1 MSSTNQE
8 PIKLIKCLYN
18 KSTHSPLRLSDKYL
32 YAYKDLYDEEPGI
45 NYNGTHFSLDPK
57 IINLVE
63 EVGLEKSG
71 GFGAYIAFQL
81 VPEELKEYIVVGFV
95 EGTKKVY
102 IDYARAFAN
111 ILHKQIVHCESG
123 EISDGLL
130 VNDIYRQY
138 HRIKYIREKYDEL
151 MTQTLDK
158 AYEYP
163 FASEA
168 GASEAGTSE
177 AGTSEAGTNAI

>member
-18 KSTHSPLRLSDKYL
+18 KSTHSSLRLSDKCL
-32 YAYKDLYDEEPGI
+32 NAYKEMYDEE
-45 NYNGTHFSLDPK
+45 LDYDEGKTYILGPK
-57 IINLVE
+57 IIKVVE
-63 EVGLEKSG
+63 DVGLGKSG

-102 IDYARAFAN
+102 IDYDKAYAA
-111 ILHKQIVHCESG
+111 ILHKQIHCESG

-130 VNDIYRQY
+130 VKSVYKQY
-138 HRIKYIREKYDEL
+138 QRITYIKERFDEL

-158 AYEYP
+158 AYKPP
-163 FASEA
+163 FTCACEI
-168 GASEAGTSE
+168 E
-177 AGTSEAGTNAI
+177 

>member
-18 KSTHSPLRLSDKYL
+18 KSTHSSLRLSDKCL
-32 YAYKDLYDEEPGI
+32 NAYKEMYDEEFD
-45 NYNGTHFSLDPK
+45 YDEELDYDEGKTYILGPK
-57 IINLVE
+57 IIKVVE
-63 EVGLEKSG
+63 EVGLGKSG

-130 VNDIYRQY
+130 INSVFKQY
-138 HRIKYIREKYDEL
+138 HRIKYIQEHIDEDL
-151 MTQTLDK
+151 
-158 AYEYP
+158 
-163 FASEA
+163 
-168 GASEAGTSE
+168 
-177 AGTSEAGTNAI
+177 